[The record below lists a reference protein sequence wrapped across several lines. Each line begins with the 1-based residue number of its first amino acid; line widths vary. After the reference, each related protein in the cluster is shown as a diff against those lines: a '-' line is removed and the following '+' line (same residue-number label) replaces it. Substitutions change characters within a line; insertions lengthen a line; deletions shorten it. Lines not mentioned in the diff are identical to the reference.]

1 LILGPILLG
10 ITGLSLAGAL
20 AACGKQA
27 DLERPAPSPAERAR
41 AAEQQRNQAD
51 SASNAT
57 AAGEPIQQQNPA
69 ITPYTDPGPV
79 QDNPIPGERTN
90 PSGSANP
97 NPQ

>member
-1 LILGPILLG
+1 VRLNPILA
-10 ITGLSLAGAL
+10 LAGFAVL

-27 DLERPAPSPAERAR
+27 DLERPAPSPHERAQ
-41 AAEQQRNQAD
+41 AAEQQRHEAD
-51 SASNAT
+51 AASNAT
-57 AAGEPIQQQNPA
+57 AAGRPAPQQNPA